1 MIFRTSGAADCAHP
15 HETKIRIEIEK
26 EIADKYFRML
36 APCSWL
42 TSCFTIQIRPCL
54 DNLFNFAEQFQT
66 RPFGG
71 NPVGL
76 HPKSTHYR
84 YSDFDMSLFNILTG
98 IRSGSE
104 MLFVA
109 LATTSASLM
118 MDDLPTLGKQC
129 SGSPV

>member
-26 EIADKYFRML
+26 EMTDKYFRML
-36 APCSWL
+36 APCSLL
-42 TSCFTIQIRPCL
+42 TDCFTIKIRPYL
-54 DNLFNFAEQFQT
+54 ENLFNFGEQFQT
-66 RPFGG
+66 RTFCG

-76 HPKSTHYR
+76 HPKLSHYGD
-84 YSDFDMSLFNILTG
+84 SDFDMSLFNILIG

-109 LATTSASLM
+109 LATTSASM
-118 MDDLPTLGKQC
+118 MMEDLPTLGKQC